1 MKHLLQDHN
10 LFDFGAHEILSVSAA
25 KVLKQIE
32 KKEQINLI
40 FLRRRRPNY
49 QSIKAAGCKITELS
63 IAYFVIYFI
72 ASCLF
77 GRKTFVFTSPE
88 YTPKVFFL
96 FLLFIWALGGRFKNA
111 ILVRDVRNW
120 TRGWFIKKL
129 VCRIYKKNNL
139 LFELPDIRDEFLKR
153 IGHEG
158 LIDKLTPH
166 RKIFPVT
173 SLADLPSN
181 MKGHHDG
188 PINIFLTGRCTDDR
202 RSLSEVTNFC
212 DAIINLIPDVIIWTN
227 SQEICLGS
235 NQCNLNYIQYDEYFS
250 ILSRADF
257 LVAFLKNNE
266 GLYGKVKGSG
276 CLLDAMYSGKKVFV
290 PRFFGEKRMVSE
302 VSYPFTDIDE
312 LINIIIDHRVKSKI
326 IIDRSNAKSFC
337 AKLIVR
343 ECML

>member
-1 MKHLLQDHN
+1 MKHLFQDHN
-10 LFDFGAHEILSVSAA
+10 LFDFGAHEVLSASAA
-25 KVLKQIE
+25 NILNQIE

-40 FLRRRRPNY
+40 FLRRRRLNY
-49 QSIKAAGCKITELS
+49 QSIKAAGYKITELP
-63 IAYFVIYFI
+63 ITYFVIFFM

-88 YTPKVFFL
+88 YMPKIFFL
-96 FLLFIWALGGRFKNA
+96 FLLFIWALGGRFENA

-129 VCRIYKKNNL
+129 VYRIYEKNNL

-153 IGHEG
+153 IGHER
-158 LIDKLTPH
+158 LIDNLSPH

-181 MKGHHDG
+181 IKCLDEG
-188 PINIFLTGRCTDDR
+188 PTNIFLTGRSTDDR
-202 RSLSEVTNFC
+202 RSLFEITNFC
-212 DAIINLIPDVIIWTN
+212 NAIIHLIPDVMIWTN

-235 NQCNLNYIQYDEYFS
+235 NQSNLKYIQYDEYFS
-250 ILSRADF
+250 ILSRADV
-257 LVAFLKNNE
+257 LVAFLKNKE

-302 VSYPFTDIDE
+302 VSYPFNDVDD
-312 LINIIIDHRVKSKI
+312 LITMIIDRRVKSRI

-337 AKLIVR
+337 AKLIAR